1 MNTNI
6 INFNNVAKVIAN
18 GKTISKILIAQEYQ
32 ERRTLWEYQFGP
44 NNPSILTFTAEE
56 PNSKISLVGNS
67 SYNVKL
73 AYSLNNLPWKEYTIG
88 TVLDLN
94 KDEYVFFKALEDVGG
109 FSSSIGYYRF
119 QMEGKISA
127 SGNVMWL
134 VDPTGESKTIP
145 CEKCF
150 QNLFSGCSTLTTA
163 PELPATTLA
172 SYCYGGMFSGC
183 RSLSAAPQLPA
194 TQLASYCYH
203 IMFKSCSSLLAAPR
217 LPATQLTEGC
227 YYHMF
232 NNCTSL
238 TAAPQL
244 PATQLADYCY
254 NGMFFGCSSLKIS
267 NTEKPD
273 GIKIL
278 DIPIGTEA
286 KANWNAGM
294 FYATGGT
301 FKGNPEIGK
310 AYWQY

>member
-6 INFNNVAKVIAN
+6 INFKNVAKVIVN
-18 GKTISKILIAQEYQ
+18 EKTISKILIAQEYQ
-32 ERRTLWEYQFGP
+32 ERRTLWEYQFDPSYP
-44 NNPSILTFTAEE
+44 NILTFTAEE
-56 PNSKISLVGNS
+56 PNSKISLIGNS

-73 AYSLNNLPWKEYTIG
+73 AYSLNDLPWKEYTIG
-88 TVLDLN
+88 TVLNLN

-109 FSSSIGYYRF
+109 FSSSTGYYQF
-119 QMEGKISA
+119 QMEGKIAA

-172 SYCYGGMFSGC
+172 SYCY
-183 RSLSAAPQLPA
+183 RS
-194 TQLASYCYH
+194 
-203 IMFKSCSSLLAAPR
+203 MFKSCSSLLAAPR

-238 TAAPQL
+238 TTAPQL

-254 NGMFFGCSSLKIS
+254 SGMFYGSQKLKIS
-267 NTEKPD
+267 DTEVASGTKV
-273 GIKIL
+273 L
-278 DIPIGTEA
+278 DIPVGTEA
-286 KANWNAGM
+286 KANWNEGM

-301 FKGNPEIGK
+301 FKGDPEIGK